1 MGPRTRCVQKSRRWL
16 CLAFLSAAWVLPVRA
31 QHFTFKDYSEAQGL
45 TNLNIR
51 CLLQDRA
58 GFLWV
63 GTEGGLFRYDGT
75 RFHQFTASDGLA
87 AVVVNA
93 LSEDGG
99 GTLWIGSNTGLSYFD
114 GATFHQVEYEGRSMS
129 FDVLSS
135 LGTMPDGKLLGA
147 SKGELL
153 SIEKK
158 QNGLSIKPWPARSE
172 EEAKALHEVSRFQIR
187 KDGLILFAC
196 GTDICEISPV
206 YFRRYGAAEGVP
218 ADHYDSLLYDS
229 QGQSWVLGTHHL
241 LRRPQGSS
249 RFLNVELPKANGVL
263 RKLGKDPQGRVLVLA
278 SGTVARFANEKPE
291 IFTSR
296 NGLPNFSIYVTF
308 TDREGSLWL
317 GTVGHGL
324 HKWLGYGQWEGWTQA
339 EGLTSDMVWSIMRDN
354 SGRLWVGGL
363 HGLSMQSADG
373 RSFQRVPL
381 PSSIKGEDINALAET
396 KDGFLWIGANDGR
409 LATINVK
416 THAVRELPAVPF
428 IFRLF
433 VDSHDNV
440 WIGTEHGLYVAR
452 KNANRRKIQRVSD
465 AALGNESVPGI
476 VQSASGL
483 LFVRSEFKL
492 LVYDGST
499 WRSFDVP
506 NYRFS
511 GINSNLEMAADG
523 SLWTQNANSGVVR
536 LPLQSGLKITRAE
549 TPPGLPA
556 HLGLLNSIVRDQR
569 NWMWLT
575 HGSGVDV
582 FDGRG
587 WKSFNKEDGLIWN
600 DCNSKAFWA
609 DADGSVWIGTSGGLS
624 HLLSP
629 EKASAPEPIELAATS
644 IHFGE
649 RPLQRTQGI
658 SLDWNANPL
667 MINLAALSFRNEGA
681 ISVKYQLS
689 GIDQDWVETPT
700 REIRYASLPPGHY
713 TFKAQAR
720 NIETGGTSRPL
731 EIALNIIPPWW
742 QTKVF
747 YGLIAAALAAL
758 GIAVWWMRVRQ
769 LVARQKE
776 LEIIVSERTKELE
789 QKKTEAEQANRAKS
803 DFLATM
809 SHEIRTP
816 LNGVIGMTSLLLDT
830 KLNSS
835 QHEYVETIVSA
846 GDALLTVIN
855 DVLDFS
861 KIEAGKIEL
870 EQVPFD
876 LRELVEET
884 TEMVAVL
891 SRRKHLE
898 LAAWL
903 EDDDDNPLIGDPNR
917 LRQILLNFLSNA
929 IKFTGS
935 GSVSVRVSKKPVTP
949 ERVLLRCAVIDSGIG
964 ISPEAQT
971 RLFQS
976 FSQADASA
984 ARKYGG
990 TGLGLAIS
998 KRLAEMMGGEVGLES
1013 EPGKGSTFWF
1023 TANLPVSDRSAPQVH
1038 PTFPAL
1044 AGKRV
1049 LLMDKD
1055 TFSRQILEQHLRY
1068 CGMLITPAA
1077 NESETDLILLSTD
1090 NPNLETIRSKT
1101 PIVLLTSRRESAD
1114 VLSKEGKQVYHLLK
1128 PIRRARLLEFM
1139 SEAVGAL
1146 DESLKPPA
1154 AGPVQTPLEPKR
1166 GRVLLVEDNLIN
1178 QRVAQVMLERLGLA
1192 VQLASNGLEAI
1203 AAVHQGC
1210 YDIILMDCQMPEM
1223 DGFAATQEIRRM
1235 QHAEHTPIIA
1245 LTANAFQEERERCLA
1260 AGMDDYLSKPVRREA
1275 LAEKLSLWLSPRDL
1289 QKAALQ

>member
-1 MGPRTRCVQKSRRWL
+1 MGPRTRCLQNRGRWL
-16 CLAFLSAAWVLPVRA
+16 YLILLSAAWVLPVHA

-51 CLLQDRA
+51 CMLQDYA

-63 GTEGGLFRYDGT
+63 GTEGGLFRYDGE
-75 RFHQFTASDGLA
+75 RFHQFTASDGLP

-114 GATFHQVEYEGRSMS
+114 GGTFHQVEYEGRTMS

-147 SKGELL
+147 SRGELL

-158 QNGLSIKPWPARSE
+158 QNGTSVKPWPARSPA
-172 EEAKALHEVSRFQIR
+172 EAKALHEVSRFQIR

-196 GTDICEISPV
+196 GADICETSPV
-206 YFRRYGAAEGVP
+206 SFRRYGVGEGVP
-218 ADHYDSLLYDS
+218 SDHYNSLLWDGE
-229 QGQSWVLGTHHL
+229 GQSWVLGTHHL

-249 RFLNVELPKANGVL
+249 RFLNVKLPNANGVL

-278 SGTVARFANEKPE
+278 SGTVARFPNGKPE
-291 IFTSR
+291 IFTSL
-296 NGLPNFSIYVTF
+296 NGLPNFPIYVTF

-324 HKWLGYGQWEGWTQA
+324 QKWLGYGQWEGWTEA
-339 EGLTSDMVWSIMRDN
+339 EGLTSDMVWSIMRDS

-381 PSSIKGEDINALAET
+381 PPSIKGEDINSLAET
-396 KDGFLWIGANDGR
+396 KDGLLWIGANDGR

-416 THAVRELPAVPF
+416 THEVRELPAVPF

-440 WIGTEHGLYVAR
+440 WIGTEHGLYIAG
-452 KNANRRKIQRVSD
+452 KNATGRKIQRVSD

-476 VQSASGL
+476 VETPSGL

-492 LVYDGST
+492 LVHDGAT

-536 LPLQSGLKITRAE
+536 LPIQGTHASRLKITRAE

-556 HLGLLNSIVRDQR
+556 HLGLLNAIVRDQR

-575 HGSGVDV
+575 HGSGVEV

-629 EKASAPEPIELAATS
+629 VKASLPEPIELAATS
-644 IHFGE
+644 IRFGD

-681 ISVKYQLS
+681 ISVRYQLS
-689 GIDQDWVETPT
+689 GIDQDWVETTT
-700 REIRYASLPPGHY
+700 REIRYAALPPGHY

-731 EIALNIIPPWW
+731 EIAFNIIPPWW
-742 QTKVF
+742 QTKLF
-747 YGLIAAALAAL
+747 YALIAAALAAL
-758 GIAVWWMRVRQ
+758 GVAVWWMRVRQ
-769 LVARQKE
+769 LVGRQKE

-903 EDDDDNPLIGDPNR
+903 EDDDDIPLMGDPNR
-917 LRQILLNFLSNA
+917 LRQI
-929 IKFTGS
+929 
-935 GSVSVRVSKKPVTP
+935 
-949 ERVLLRCAVIDSGIG
+949 
-964 ISPEAQT
+964 
-971 RLFQS
+971 
-976 FSQADASA
+976 
-984 ARKYGG
+984 
-990 TGLGLAIS
+990 
-998 KRLAEMMGGEVGLES
+998 
-1013 EPGKGSTFWF
+1013 
-1023 TANLPVSDRSAPQVH
+1023 
-1038 PTFPAL
+1038 
-1044 AGKRV
+1044 
-1049 LLMDKD
+1049 
-1055 TFSRQILEQHLRY
+1055 
-1068 CGMLITPAA
+1068 
-1077 NESETDLILLSTD
+1077 
-1090 NPNLETIRSKT
+1090 
-1101 PIVLLTSRRESAD
+1101 
-1114 VLSKEGKQVYHLLK
+1114 
-1128 PIRRARLLEFM
+1128 
-1139 SEAVGAL
+1139 
-1146 DESLKPPA
+1146 
-1154 AGPVQTPLEPKR
+1154 
-1166 GRVLLVEDNLIN
+1166 
-1178 QRVAQVMLERLGLA
+1178 
-1192 VQLASNGLEAI
+1192 
-1203 AAVHQGC
+1203 
-1210 YDIILMDCQMPEM
+1210 
-1223 DGFAATQEIRRM
+1223 
-1235 QHAEHTPIIA
+1235 
-1245 LTANAFQEERERCLA
+1245 
-1260 AGMDDYLSKPVRREA
+1260 
-1275 LAEKLSLWLSPRDL
+1275 
-1289 QKAALQ
+1289 

>member
-1 MGPRTRCVQKSRRWL
+1 MGPRTRCVQKNRRWL
-16 CLAFLSAAWVLPVRA
+16 CLALLSAAWVLPVRA

-58 GFLWV
+58 GFLWI
-63 GTEGGLFRYDGT
+63 GTEGGLFRYDGA
-75 RFHQFTASDGLA
+75 RFHQFTASDGLP

-114 GATFHQVEYEGRSMS
+114 GGTFHQVEYEGRPMS
-129 FDVLSS
+129 FDGLSS
-135 LGTMPDGKLLGA
+135 LGTMPDGKVLAA
-147 SKGELL
+147 SRGELL

-158 QNGLSIKPWPARSE
+158 RNGPSIKPWPARSA
-172 EEAKALHEVSRFQIR
+172 EEAKALHETSRFQIR
-187 KDGLILFAC
+187 KDGLILFTC
-196 GTDICEISPV
+196 GADICETSPV

-218 ADHYDSLLYDS
+218 TDHYDSLLYDG

-249 RFLNVELPKANGVL
+249 RFLNVELPKPNGVL
-263 RKLGKDPQGRVLVLA
+263 RKLGKDPQGRALLLA
-278 SGTVARFANEKPE
+278 SGTVARFGNGKPE

-296 NGLPNFSIYVTF
+296 NGLPNVPIYVTF

-324 HKWLGYGQWEGWTQA
+324 QKWLGYGQWEGWTQA
-339 EGLTSDMVWSIMRDN
+339 EGLTSDMVWSIMRDS

-396 KDGFLWIGANDGR
+396 RDGFLWIGANDGR

-416 THAVRELPAVPF
+416 TLAVQELQAVPF

-433 VDSHDNV
+433 VDSHDTV

-452 KNANRRKIQRVSD
+452 KNANGQKIQRVTD

-476 VQSASGL
+476 VESPAGL

-492 LVYDGST
+492 LVYDGAT
-499 WRSFDVP
+499 WRSLDVP

-582 FDGRG
+582 FDGRR

-629 EKASAPEPIELAATS
+629 VQAGSPEPIELAVTS
-644 IHFGE
+644 IRFAE
-649 RPLQRTQGI
+649 LALPRAQSI
-658 SLDWNANPL
+658 SLHWSANPL
-667 MINLAALSFRNEGA
+667 TIDLAALSFRNEAA
-681 ISVKYQLS
+681 ISVKYRLS
-689 GIDQDWVETPT
+689 GIDQDWVESPT
-700 REIRYASLPPGHY
+700 REVRYPNLPPGEY
-713 TFKAQAR
+713 TFEAEAR
-720 NIETGGTSRPL
+720 NMETGGTSRPL
-731 EIALNIIPPWW
+731 KIAIKIIPPWW
-742 QTKVF
+742 QTKAS
-747 YGLIAAALAAL
+747 YGCIVLALAAL
-758 GIAVWWMRVRQ
+758 GIAVWRLRVRQ
-769 LVARQKE
+769 LVARQRE
-776 LEIIVSERTKELE
+776 LEIIVSNRTKELE

-830 KLNSS
+830 KLNAS

-903 EDDDDNPLIGDPNR
+903 EDDNDIPLIGDPNR

-929 IKFTGS
+929 IKFTSS

-949 ERVLLRCAVIDSGIG
+949 DRVLLRCAVIDSGIG

-976 FSQADASA
+976 FSQADTSA

-1023 TANLPVSDRSAPQVH
+1023 TANLPVSDRAAPQGQ
-1038 PTFPAL
+1038 PGFPGL

-1055 TFSRQILEQHLRY
+1055 PLSRQILEQHLRH
-1068 CGMLITPAA
+1068 CGMLITHAA
-1077 NESETDLILLSTD
+1077 NESEVDLILLSTD
-1090 NPNLETIRSKT
+1090 NLNLERICSKA
-1101 PIVLLTSRRESAD
+1101 PIVLLTSRRESAE
-1114 VLSKEGKQVYHLLK
+1114 VLSRDGKQVYHLLK
-1128 PIRRARLLEFM
+1128 PVRRARLLEFM
-1139 SEAVGAL
+1139 SEVLGAR

-1154 AGPVQTPLEPKR
+1154 AGSVQTPLEPKR

-1178 QRVAQVMLERLGLA
+1178 QRVAQIMLERLGFA

-1203 AAVHQGC
+1203 EAVRQGR
-1210 YDIILMDCQMPEM
+1210 YDMILMDCQMPEM

-1245 LTANAFQEERERCLA
+1245 LTANAFQEERDRCLA

-1275 LAEKLSLWLSPRDL
+1275 LAEKLSLWLSPRELPKATL
-1289 QKAALQ
+1289 Q